1 MSSENDLQVAAPMLL
16 DDEPMPDAEPAVAP
30 TYEQNDL
37 VWAKT
42 RGFPWWPARVAGTR
56 RTDAKGVRYPVRFFH
71 TAERIELSPMPSTLL
86 PYSSR
91 EDLAHSTKI
100 KSKAIRTKFE
110 LALLELSKEPTKGAD
125 DDPTEVWRDEGHEY
139 LGRRVARPFEGG
151 LTVVGRI
158 MRWLPAGDGEDEP
171 PLFHVD
177 HDDGDEEDLE
187 ECEVIDAFELYKT
200 TPEATKLAQAKVRAE
215 ARAAKEEE
223 KTVKAEARAAKASE
237 RAAAATTAEAKA
249 AAEEEARAARLE
261 VKAYRAAALA
271 ARVDTSGAEAAVA
284 EAMEEAMA
292 AKAAF
297 SKVAAEAKEAAAAA
311 RASAREAK
319 AKAAE
324 EAKKKR
330 EAERGPRSAKT
341 AVQFYTEAERLKLTA
356 AHPGLD
362 ASAIAGRIKAQWKVL
377 EEADKAPYKELAAA
391 DKQRYEAECAASGID
406 PAAKRRKSREGG
418 AAESATPASAEADA
432 TTAAAFEVDDGVPE
446 LLPFAVALSAAGAA
460 AAAMAAA
467 VNSDSCG
474 HSESDRAAPTAAA
487 AAPPKNPKAAA
498 SKATS
503 AKAVPALQPAA
514 EPDAVAT
521 PPDDA
526 AATALVV
533 QSKLARGGRREAA
546 ASSREHAKAQSSP
559 PAADVATLPRCHNKD
574 TTGCSFF
581 GGPTGYCSQ
590 CASLKPPGAA
600 PKGALTA
607 LSPSDTADTAAVHV
621 AVAGLPTGWVAFKRT
636 GKARSYSTYKG
647 PQGER
652 AKSMTQAWRIHNG
665 RFPPAAPALAASAS
679 TAAAAA
685 NTPLTLQVPT
695 SEAAGKTESIPTDG
709 EACEAAA
716 KPAKKPASKLAA
728 QASARVRQSVAK
740 QLQKEIDKSARAG
753 RKLSATARKGLERR
767 LMAAAISKA
776 ERPKVAAQAAPTAAL
791 EAASGSSSGAI
802 SSSSSSAP
810 PPPLTADAKAGS
822 RLAAAAKAA
831 AAIRYAPMRSP
842 LIDAPAQAAAPLLTC
857 GTLPTVEN
865 AASLARLTIEVLTQ
879 PVVMAAAAQAPV
891 PAQDAASLSA
901 AGAARPT
908 PAPAAMHVPAPL
920 PMPIGSS
927 IAAAVIAANAAAEE
941 ADRRHS
947 LAAALAVAT
956 NAREEQSAAAP
967 APGAADAAAGVD
979 SMVVDAEVAAL
990 TAAVTAKR
998 PNEADGVAPPAGAP
1012 PSSSSPGLAT
1022 ASSTSAGSS
1031 SCASLPPVPPVP
1043 PPLPPSQRRLRVL
1056 LVEELPGLAAAEP
1069 RAETVEGAACTSAVF
1084 SRDASAQT
1092 LKELGNSAFG
1102 ARCFKMA
1109 ADFYSFALH
1118 AASSG
1123 SGPELLSTMP
1133 LGVPCQGG
1141 ERGGRSGIGE
1151 DGSGHQWDHADER
1164 WRRLMPRRRERIDV
1178 EVKEDGKLEWRQAIV
1193 TKRLPPT
1200 TFRSA
1205 SFTCVV
1211 CYPDGTPDEDF
1222 IETYRLTSIG
1232 KEWRRREGGCNLE
1245 DKITS
1250 DVHSAESEGVVDGG
1264 DADEGEDNVAPPDP
1278 RLLVTLRTSRA
1289 EARLQLG
1296 RYTAALADCD
1306 AALAIEPTH
1315 DKSLSRRDRA
1325 LAGQQQQQQ
1334 QQAAGMVGVC
1344 TGEEDVGERRQRTAS
1359 AFCGAIAA
1367 ALVVSSTVAT
1377 ASDRLTPLTEVSVH
1391 WMPTVL
1397 SETCVGA
1404 WGLARLHESLNA
1416 AADFVHEARRR
1427 GDAVLI
1433 CSAANATVAAPAA
1446 TEAAAAAPAA
1456 AAAASDLATKAT
1468 PAAAGAAATADSAT
1482 KAKKR
1487 KAPRSEGGG
1496 SGEVEPREAPPK
1508 KAPKKAE
1515 SAAAPDEAAA
1525 DGGSAGRSAGRIAG
1539 GSAGGSAGGGADGAS
1554 AVSAGDKPGS
1564 ASSSERAVASQ
1575 PDSWAR
1581 AIAFAYDVRWRSALA
1596 ADVLP
1601 RSGLHKSRLREAC
1614 AGYAPLLFS
1623 ISLFET
1629 APGAKSFAHYAAATV
1644 AFMSDK
1650 LAHFGGCEFQLHLN
1664 AGAAAHTSLLR
1675 RLHEASR
1682 GRIRFVEFNFV
1693 PRPRIAPWLLAAMR
1707 LAPLLSVRSRTV
1719 VTADIHDDLAL
1730 QNAQIRSLLMRLR
1743 RESRELCLTWWLAE
1757 DGADDCLLNCALP
1770 VPKLRQYVTDRAYHD
1785 PNCCGGVAVHAHM
1798 DAGLMIATGER
1809 LRETILAGHKGKTFV
1824 EYLQEMVTG
1833 APTIPHGIEEMAWD
1847 SYLTDVGWHKLT
1859 PSVLFSVH
1867 RSLLAGRD
1875 SKDPFKH
1882 IVTASP
1888 APHQLRLRREE
1899 VDVGKAEFAF
1909 TLPTCRHSQAL
1920 DCAEDSAAWLKRDQ
1934 ARS

>member
-1 MSSENDLQVAAPMLL
+1 M
-16 DDEPMPDAEPAVAP
+16 
-30 TYEQNDL
+30 
-37 VWAKT
+37 
-42 RGFPWWPARVAGTR
+42 
-56 RTDAKGVRYPVRFFH
+56 
-71 TAERIELSPMPSTLL
+71 
-86 PYSSR
+86 
-91 EDLAHSTKI
+91 
-100 KSKAIRTKFE
+100 
-110 LALLELSKEPTKGAD
+110 
-125 DDPTEVWRDEGHEY
+125 
-139 LGRRVARPFEGG
+139 
-151 LTVVGRI
+151 
-158 MRWLPAGDGEDEP
+158 
-171 PLFHVD
+171 
-177 HDDGDEEDLE
+177 
-187 ECEVIDAFELYKT
+187 
-200 TPEATKLAQAKVRAE
+200 
-215 ARAAKEEE
+215 
-223 KTVKAEARAAKASE
+223 
-237 RAAAATTAEAKA
+237 
-249 AAEEEARAARLE
+249 
-261 VKAYRAAALA
+261 
-271 ARVDTSGAEAAVA
+271 
-284 EAMEEAMA
+284 
-292 AKAAF
+292 
-297 SKVAAEAKEAAAAA
+297 
-311 RASAREAK
+311 
-319 AKAAE
+319 
-324 EAKKKR
+324 
-330 EAERGPRSAKT
+330 
-341 AVQFYTEAERLKLTA
+341 
-356 AHPGLD
+356 
-362 ASAIAGRIKAQWKVL
+362 IKAQWKVL

-406 PAAKRRKSREGG
+406 PAAKRRKSSEGG
-418 AAESATPASAEADA
+418 TAESAAPAPAEADA
-432 TTAAAFEVDDGVPE
+432 TAAAAFEVDDGVPE
-446 LLPFAVALSAAGAA
+446 LLPFAEAPSAAGAA
-460 AAAMAAA
+460 AAAMAASA
-467 VNSDSCG
+467 TSMNSGSSG
-474 HSESDRAAPTAAA
+474 YSESDTAAPTAAS
-487 AAPPKNPKAAA
+487 AAPPKNPKAAV
-498 SKATS
+498 SKAAS
-503 AKAVPALQPAA
+503 AKAVPASQPAGAAA

-526 AATALVV
+526 ATPPDDAAATAPVV
-533 QSKLARGGRREAA
+533 ESKLARGGRREAA

-590 CASLKPPGAA
+590 CASLKPPVAA
-600 PKGALTA
+600 PKGALAA
-607 LSPSDTADTAAVHV
+607 LSPSDTANAASVHVAVPV
-621 AVAGLPTGWVAFKRT
+621 AVAGLPTGWVAIKRA
-636 GKARSYSTYKG
+636 GKARSYSTYVG

-665 RFPPAAPALAASAS
+665 RFSPAAPALTASAS
-679 TAAAAA
+679 ASAAAAAA

-695 SEAAGKTESIPTDG
+695 SEAAGRTEITPTDG

-716 KPAKKPASKLAA
+716 KPAKKPVSKLAA

-740 QLQKEIDKSARAG
+740 QLQKAIDKSARAG
-753 RKLSATARKGLERR
+753 RKLSATARKRLERQ

-776 ERPKVAAQAAPTAAL
+776 ERAKVAAYAAPAAAL

-810 PPPLTADAKAGS
+810 PPPLTADANAGA

-842 LIDAPAQAAAPLLTC
+842 LIDAAAQAAAPLLTC

-879 PVVMAAAAQAPV
+879 PVVTAAAAQAPV
-891 PAQDAASLSA
+891 SAVDAESLSA
-901 AGAARPT
+901 AGAART
-908 PAPAAMHVPAPL
+908 APAPAAMHVPAPL
-920 PMPIGSS
+920 PKPIGSS
-927 IAAAVIAANAAAEE
+927 IAAAVIAANAATEE
-941 ADRRHS
+941 ADRRRG
-947 LAAALAVAT
+947 LAAAHAAAT
-956 NAREEQSAAAP
+956 KAREEQPAAAP
-967 APGAADAAAGVD
+967 ASGAADAAAGVE
-979 SMVVDAEVAAL
+979 SMAVDAEVASL

-998 PNEADGVAPPAGAP
+998 PSEADDGLAPPAGAP
-1012 PSSSSPGLAT
+1012 SRAPPSSPSPGLAIT
-1022 ASSTSAGSS
+1022 NSTQIWASSTSAGSS
-1031 SCASLPPVPPVP
+1031 SCASLPQVPLVP
-1043 PPLPPSQRRLRVL
+1043 PPLPPSHRRLRVL

-1069 RAETVEGAACTSAVF
+1069 RAETVEGAACTTAEF
-1084 SRDASAQT
+1084 SRDASART

-1102 ARCFKMA
+1102 AGFFKMA

-1118 AASSG
+1118 AATSG
-1123 SGPELLSTMP
+1123 SGPMLLSTMP

-1141 ERGGRSGIGE
+1141 EGGGQSGIEE
-1151 DGSGHQWDHADER
+1151 DGTSNQWDHADEP

-1178 EVKEDGKLEWRQAIV
+1178 EVEEDGKLEWRQAIV

-1200 TFRSA
+1200 TFRRA

-1211 CYPDGTPDEDF
+1211 CFPDGTPDQDF

-1232 KEWRRREGGCNLE
+1232 KEWRRREGGCKLE
-1245 DKITS
+1245 DKITC
-1250 DVHSAESEGVVDGG
+1250 DVHSAESEGVEDGG

-1278 RLLVTLRTSRA
+1278 RLLVTLLTSRA

-1296 RYTAALADCD
+1296 RYAAALADCD

-1315 DKSLSRRDRA
+1315 DKSLSRQHRA
-1325 LAGQQQQQQ
+1325 LAGLEAGQPPPPPPQ

-1367 ALVVSSTVAT
+1367 ALVVRSTAAT
-1377 ASDRLTPLTEVSVH
+1377 AADSLVPLTEVSVH

-1397 SETCVGA
+1397 SENCEGA

-1433 CSAANATVAAPAA
+1433 CSAANATVAAHTA
-1446 TEAAAAAPAA
+1446 TEAAAAAADWA
-1456 AAAASDLATKAT
+1456 KKAT
-1468 PAAAGAAATADSAT
+1468 PAAAGAAATAGVAT

-1487 KAPRSEGGG
+1487 KVPRSEGGG

-1508 KAPKKAE
+1508 KAK
-1515 SAAAPDEAAA
+1515 SAAAPDEVAA
-1525 DGGSAGRSAGRIAG
+1525 DGGSAGRSAGRNAG
-1539 GSAGGSAGGGADGAS
+1539 GSAGSGAHGGDGGGADGAS
-1554 AVSAGDKPGS
+1554 VASAGDSTFTARAKPGS

-1581 AIAFAYDVRWRSALA
+1581 AIAFAFDVRWRSALA

-1644 AFMSDK
+1644 AFISDK
-1650 LAHFGGCEFQLHLN
+1650 LVHFGGCEFQLHLN

-1730 QNAQIRSLLMRLR
+1730 QNAQIRSLLTRLR

-1809 LRETILAGHKGKTFV
+1809 LRETILAGHKGETFV
-1824 EYLQEMVTG
+1824 EYLTEMVTG

-1847 SYLTDVGWHKLT
+1847 QYLTDVGWHKLT

-1867 RSLLAGRD
+1867 CSLLAPSLWASWGLKSKRAAESQHGGKSAGGGGTGGGSQGGSGAVSGAATARGRCIGRVD
-1875 SKDPFKH
+1875 PSASKGM
-1882 IVTASP
+1882 P
-1888 APHQLRLRREE
+1888 AELVGALTDDRP
-1899 VDVGKAEFAF
+1899 GKALERCRRGYEEPLHR
-1909 TLPTCRHSQAL
+1909 LPQV
-1920 DCAEDSAAWLKRDQ
+1920 
-1934 ARS
+1934 